1 MKILTIIGNGFD
13 LGHNLPTQF
22 DNFIKSNYNI
32 FSQKYGA
39 FRNENNNWKDVESQ
53 YKQLLCEIM
62 RDRKGIDITEE
73 IDNIIQGYGFNEYGE
88 VDYYNYTSEAFMEE
102 YEKIFSFINLLN
114 QFEQDFLEYLKANC
128 CDEQLKA
135 KVIYNKIEEILSAST
150 KIINFNYTNA
160 IEVIYGI
167 KDIVHIH
174 GNIDNSIAIGCGT
187 LDEVKESMIDDKY
200 PTIENFGMNK
210 HGFAEMM
217 AYYEEDMEGNLV
229 ENHFIKRF
237 FDEVSSVIEE
247 NEVRI
252 FTLLDE
258 KSKDSLAL
266 RKQIIKDLPKEHY
279 DKVYIIG
286 HSLGEADHAVLEVI
300 NKDAIVNCFYHT
312 DKDYEHMKNTLGTMN
327 FNFELLSD
335 IDLYKK

>member
-1 MKILTIIGNGFD
+1 
-13 LGHNLPTQF
+13 
-22 DNFIKSNYNI
+22 
-32 FSQKYGA
+32 
-39 FRNENNNWKDVESQ
+39 V
-53 YKQLLCEIM
+53 
-62 RDRKGIDITEE
+62 
-73 IDNIIQGYGFNEYGE
+73 
-88 VDYYNYTSEAFMEE
+88 
-102 YEKIFSFINLLN
+102 
-114 QFEQDFLEYLKANC
+114 
-128 CDEQLKA
+128 
-135 KVIYNKIEEILSAST
+135 
-150 KIINFNYTNA
+150 
-160 IEVIYGI
+160 EVIYGI

-187 LDEVKESMIDDKY
+187 LDEVKESMVDDKY

-229 ENHFIKRF
+229 ESHFIKRF